1 MNVSIIG
8 AAGHCGRQLTVQ
20 LLDARLLPSSAKI
33 QLVGHHGGSS
43 EHALWGLRADLE
55 DAFVDDAPSIE
66 VVLDPAA
73 VDGDLV
79 VMLAGATVSDDP
91 NAVIDRTAL
100 GKKNHDIFT
109 TYADALAAR
118 SGEPPIVIVQ
128 SNPVEL
134 GVQIFADRLGASR
147 VLGAGAVSDSLRL
160 RAELAADLGVT
171 RPLVNTFML
180 GQHGDFAVPLWSQL
194 RVRGVS
200 AANVATLCEKVC
212 AGRSMADFPNESRM
226 HKGEMLKLM
235 RDGQVP
241 AAYAYVQR
249 LAPDL
254 RAVVKP
260 FFTHFTTGGHTT
272 EIATA
277 HSVIEII
284 RTFLSSKQTVIP
296 AQVALNGQ
304 WLGIH
309 GVVAAPVITG
319 PNGWAAVYPLALSPD
334 ETEAIAAAADAIAIA
349 NKAF

>member
-8 AAGHCGRQLTVQ
+8 ATGHCGRQLTVQ
-20 LLDARLLPSSAKI
+20 LLDERLLPPTARI

-66 VVLDPAA
+66 VVLDPEA

-91 NAVIDRTAL
+91 NATIDRAAL
-100 GKKNHDIFT
+100 GKKNRDIFI

-118 SGEPPIVIVQ
+118 PGPPPVVIVQ

-134 GVQIFADRLGASR
+134 GVQIFADRLGFSR

-160 RAELAADLGVT
+160 RAELAADLGVA
-171 RPLVNTFML
+171 RPWVSTFML

-194 RVRGVS
+194 RVSGVS
-200 AANVATLCEKVC
+200 AAAVAAFSENVR
-212 AGRSMADFPNESRM
+212 AGRRLADFPDESRT
-226 HKGEMLKLM
+226 HKGQMLKLI
-235 RDGQVP
+235 RAGQVTE
-241 AAYAYVQR
+241 AYAYIQGI
-249 LAPDL
+249 APDL

-277 HSVIEII
+277 HSVIELI
-284 RTFLSSKQTVIP
+284 RIFVSNKQSVIP

-304 WLGIH
+304 WLDIH
-309 GVVAAPVITG
+309 GVVGAPIITG
-319 PNGWAAVYPLALSPD
+319 PDGWASIYPLALSPE
-334 ETEAIAAAADAIAIA
+334 ETEAVVSAADAIAAA
-349 NKAF
+349 NKAY